1 MVQQWRAF
9 SAVSTGI
16 SDVEVADAVDV
27 SMVKSK
33 AIGSA
38 AVVIVVIPSSGP
50 ASRKVTPKEE

>member
-33 AIGSA
+33 AIASA
-38 AVVIVVIPSSGP
+38 AVAAFVFPGSFP